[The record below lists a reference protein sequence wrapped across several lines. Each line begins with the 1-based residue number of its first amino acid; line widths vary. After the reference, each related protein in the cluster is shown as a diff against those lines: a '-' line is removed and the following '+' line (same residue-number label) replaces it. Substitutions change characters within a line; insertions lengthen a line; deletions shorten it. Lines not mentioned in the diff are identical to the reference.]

1 MARLKDTKV
10 EQVLTELFSAEWI
23 ETQARELG
31 VVKRI
36 RKIDPSAIFWTL
48 VLGFDTGA
56 HRSLGGLRRAFCQAV
71 GIHVSRSSFYE
82 RFTPAL
88 ALLMQRAVDLASN
101 TLLLTTVEMEP
112 ILDAFKDVVIA
123 DGTVVRLYKL
133 LKDKFTACKENQ
145 AAAKLN
151 IVMSVFGQTPTKFKL
166 SSQRQ
171 NEGKLLSIGPWV
183 AGRLLLIDLAFFGYR
198 LFDRIDRNGG
208 LFISRLK
215 DSANPTITKV
225 HQTWRGRARP
235 MVGKKV
241 QQAMVGLKRHIID
254 MQVEVE
260 VKRRIY
266 RGQCRKVKHTF
277 RLVGIR
283 HPETGTYHLYM
294 TNIPPSLLSARQIA
308 AIYTARWMVELLF
321 DQLKTHY
328 RLEDLPSGQP
338 HIVQTLIYAVILT
351 WMADQKLTQSFLKH
365 AMTAS
370 RRQAAVLA
378 AFSTN
383 ILKTVIKQLG
393 LYQGTCSLTRLI
405 QLELKDPN
413 RKQRLLLQRAGMT

>member
-1 MARLKDTKV
+1 MTQPKDTTV
-10 EQVLTELFSAEWI
+10 EQILTELFPTEWI

-36 RKIDPSAIFWTL
+36 RKIHPSALFWTL
-48 VLGFDTGA
+48 VLGFDTGV

-71 GIHVSRSSFYE
+71 GIHVSRSSFYD
-82 RFTPAL
+82 RFTPSL
-88 ALLMQRAVDLASN
+88 VWLMKAAVGLASN
-101 TLLLTTVEMEP
+101 TLLVTTLEMKP
-112 ILDAFKDVVIA
+112 MLYAFQDVVIA
-123 DGTVVRLYKL
+123 DGTVIKLYKL
-133 LKDKFTACKENQ
+133 LKDKFPACKQDQ

-151 IVMSVFGQTPTKFKL
+151 IVMSVFGQTPTKIKL
-166 SSQRQ
+166 ASQRQ
-171 NEGKLLSIGPWV
+171 NEGKLLSVGPWV
-183 AGRLLLIDLAFFGYR
+183 SGRLLLIDLAFFGYR

-208 LFISRLK
+208 FFISRLK

-241 QQAMVGLKRHIID
+241 QQAIVGLKRHILD
-254 MQVEVE
+254 MQVQVK

-266 RGQCRKVKHTF
+266 RGRCRKVKRTF
-277 RLVGIR
+277 RLIGIR
-283 HPETGTYHLYM
+283 HPETGAYYLYM
-294 TNIPPSLLSARQIA
+294 TNIPPDLLSAGQIA
-308 AIYTARWMVELLF
+308 AIYKARWMVELLF

-351 WMADQKLTQSFLKH
+351 WMADQKLTQNFLKH

-378 AFSTN
+378 AFSAN
-383 ILKTVIKQLG
+383 ILETVIKQLG
-393 LYQGTCSLTRLI
+393 LYQETCSLTRLI

-413 RKQRLLLQRAGMT
+413 HKRRSLLQRAGLT